1 MSELI
6 QCEFCEIYVDF
17 NEYLYHVRECI
28 NSSLQSSIQTS
39 LQSSIIIS
47 TTEEENDEFENIT
60 DDNNDDDTE
69 DIDDDIEDIDDDD
82 GNIIIRGIQISLNL
96 SSPTNFN
103 FYTPNQYETLSNLQ
117 DVKVP
122 VKNIDLVAPLV
133 DSIPED
139 SFCAICQDLIQ
150 NDIKIRKTL
159 CNHYFCSDCLEPWL
173 KELNKTCPSCLT
185 NLEDLTENKK

>member
-28 NSSLQSSIQTS
+28 NSSLQSSLQTS

-60 DDNNDDDTE
+60 DV
-69 DIDDDIEDIDDDD
+69 DDDD
-82 GNIIIRGIQISLNL
+82 VDEDVDDDDNIIIRGIQISLNL
-96 SSPTNFN
+96 SRPTNFN

-150 NDIKIRKTL
+150 NNIKIRKTL
-159 CNHYFCSDCLEPWL
+159 CNHYFCSPCLEPWL

>member
-17 NEYLYHVRECI
+17 NEYLYHIRECI
-28 NSSLQSSIQTS
+28 NSSLQSSLQTS

-47 TTEEENDEFENIT
+47 TTEEENDDF
-60 DDNNDDDTE
+60 E
-69 DIDDDIEDIDDDD
+69 DITENENEDDDD
-82 GNIIIRGIQISLNL
+82 ENYQEDVDDDNIIIRGIQISLNINT
-96 SSPTNFN
+96 PTNFN

-139 SFCAICQDLIQ
+139 SFCAICQDVIQ
-150 NDIKIRKTL
+150 NYIKIRKTL
-159 CNHYFCSDCLEPWL
+159 CNHYFCSPCLEPWL

>member
-28 NSSLQSSIQTS
+28 NSSLQSSLQTS

-47 TTEEENDEFENIT
+47 STEENDEFENIT
-60 DDNNDDDTE
+60 DDDQDEDDDETYEE
-69 DIDDDIEDIDDDD
+69 DEDDD
-82 GNIIIRGIQISLNL
+82 NIIIRGIQISLNI
-96 SSPTNFN
+96 STPTNFN

-117 DVKVP
+117 DVRVP

-159 CNHYFCSDCLEPWL
+159 CNHYFCSSCLEPWL